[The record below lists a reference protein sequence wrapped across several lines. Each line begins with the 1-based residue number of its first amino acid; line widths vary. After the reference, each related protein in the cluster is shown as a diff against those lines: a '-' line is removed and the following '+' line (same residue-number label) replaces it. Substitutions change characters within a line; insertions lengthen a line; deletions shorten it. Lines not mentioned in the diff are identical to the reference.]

1 MNKSLMN
8 WWNPRLLI
16 VKTVIKKK
24 KLTLDC
30 WLLFR
35 SDNGQ
40 LIEGNHTVVATARG
54 VFDHQGGVLE
64 SPETGKL
71 DVHDCITHL
80 LQVHVI
86 CNMLDTIT
94 HLTLLNCVTPDV
106 GTCRLY
112 MVIIRYRE
120 IVVYLKVNCY
130 TLAHFFSIWI
140 VWIRWRTA

>member
-1 MNKSLMN
+1 MKSK
-8 WWNPRLLI
+8 
-16 VKTVIKKK
+16 VTVINCENSKKK

-71 DVHDCITHL
+71 DVH
-80 LQVHVI
+80 V
-86 CNMLDTIT
+86 
-94 HLTLLNCVTPDV
+94 
-106 GTCRLY
+106 
-112 MVIIRYRE
+112 
-120 IVVYLKVNCY
+120 
-130 TLAHFFSIWI
+130 
-140 VWIRWRTA
+140 